1 MAYNIAGNPSPER
14 TLPSHD
20 TPVETP
26 NGDLDY
32 DQPDAEA
39 QPSKTRKKRARK
51 SDGTRDKKERGPG
64 EKIQAP
70 LDRFTRPLNAR
81 TAGESAAC
89 LEEDLN
95 QDRRKRRKTATP
107 PPTANHSAGMEP
119 APETNNLDWL
129 TQLSIEAEK
138 DAGRLSK
145 ASAESIADKQP
156 LQHAP
161 ENALSAIM
169 GISPIET
176 ADIEAK
182 SSDASNPLMNISVV
196 PDNEPKK
203 TTPRKKI
210 LKISKNGKLTSPI
223 SAKSEPVVA
232 SSPKRRR
239 KRTTSK
245 VNYSTTVVVIKY
257 GSNIKSRRAI
267 GKKIQDILGGK
278 KQPVMHPATPP
289 KPPPKST
296 GPLKAPHPFFLG
308 KVALQ
313 KDETSAKPPVEVN
326 APVSSKDSRR
336 SAVTPGKM
344 RAESRM
350 YQSSQSTPAFGP
362 IGGSNKPKNQHG
374 LSEPLWPSK
383 DNAHVRNF
391 ESNDT
396 LSSLQD
402 RSLEL
407 PIFRARKL
415 KSNIIRVPHD
425 EDLITHLS
433 HELKPIIRKQ
443 HVEADINFEPPEDVR
458 LPARLLTTGVDIQ
471 ERVRNQVR
479 SLLPRTG
486 EQNSRAAGTH
496 PAIEALFKDIEHTLT
511 PLDRGM
517 CESQSWVQKYAPT
530 SASHVLQS
538 GKEATVLRD
547 WLQGLTVKSVISNAS
562 TSTTV
567 LDIRKP
573 PKKKRKKEVDDF
585 IVSSDEDEEG
595 GDLMEFSGSETYGQ
609 SAGLPRQ
616 KSVKRPRVSR
626 HKNVIVISGPHGC
639 GKSATVY
646 AVAKELGF
654 EVFEINSSS
663 RRSGKDVQDKVGDM
677 SENHLVSNKRNNV
690 AVKPELL
697 PADDTDN
704 ERMDEALRNDL
715 DSGRQG
721 TMTSFFTS
729 KAQPK
734 SKPNVIA
741 KAKEPPKAPTSAQ
754 AILPLV
760 QAPQKLQKQ
769 SLILL
774 EEADVLFEEDQ
785 QFWPQVTKL
794 AMLSKRPVVIT
805 CDNEARIPTYDLPL
819 AAILRLSPPPLD
831 LAADYLLVMAAR
843 EGHLL
848 ERKAVCDLLQSK
860 DHDLRASITEMDF
873 WCQMSVGD
881 RKGGLEWIYQR
892 WPPGQD
898 VDESGRLIR
907 VASQGTY
914 LSGMGWLS
922 HNVSVST
929 DNIGYK
935 KGEELLKEVWTG
947 WDVNPH
953 NCHVS
958 EKQTDLGIAQSQ
970 ESQDNRLSA
979 LERLDLM
986 LESISATDIYCR
998 VGLPSY
1004 EHHHQ
1009 EPTDPS
1015 LPPIADKELSGFTL
1029 VAPVI
1034 QVDHVSDFTNFD
1046 TEIFV
1051 TSHLSIQ
1058 RAFGSHNILGTPV
1071 PLSADTLTQTILQH
1085 KHKELT
1091 KQSLTWPDFS
1101 EAFDILASPPST
1113 TLELSKS
1120 YQLIASSFD
1129 RTFQIITADLAPYV
1143 RSIVAYE
1150 HVREAERIK
1159 MSTLLSEGGT
1169 RKRPR
1174 TTRASRV
1181 AMEGGRRETKRR
1193 ERWFDKELS
1202 FSSVMATAGSWAG
1215 LGSLVEEGEEE
1226 ENRTRGSSV
1235 STQTQQEEMCL
1246 GMGSLMGKGVL
1257 G

>member
-1 MAYNIAGNPSPER
+1 LHLILAYNVAGNLSPER
-14 TLPSHD
+14 TLLSHD
-20 TPVETP
+20 TPVDNP
-26 NGDLDY
+26 NGDPDHE
-32 DQPDAEA
+32 QPDVQA

-64 EKIQAP
+64 EMIQAP
-70 LDRFTRPLNAR
+70 LDRFTRPLNVFIAS
-81 TAGESAAC
+81 ESAPC

-95 QDRRKRRKTATP
+95 QDRRKRRKTASP
-107 PPTANHSAGMEP
+107 PPTANRTVDMESAQE
-119 APETNNLDWL
+119 ANKLDRL
-129 TQLSIEAEK
+129 VQLPIEAEK
-138 DAGRLSK
+138 DAAQLSK
-145 ASAESIADKQP
+145 ASADSIADKQP
-156 LQHAP
+156 PHAP
-161 ENALSAIM
+161 ENGLPAVMEIP
-169 GISPIET
+169 PIET
-176 ADIEAK
+176 AGLYLKPLNA
-182 SSDASNPLMNISVV
+182 SDPQINIPEVLG
-196 PDNEPKK
+196 NEPKK
-203 TTPRKKI
+203 TTPTKKI

-223 SAKSEPVVA
+223 FAKSELVVA
-232 SSPKRRR
+232 PSPKKRR

-245 VNYSTTVVVIKY
+245 VKYSTTVVVIKY
-257 GSNIKSRRAI
+257 GSNTKSRRAI
-267 GKKIQDILGGK
+267 GKKIEDILGGK
-278 KQPVMHPATPP
+278 KQPLMHPAAPLKPAGPP
-289 KPPPKST
+289 KAS
-296 GPLKAPHPFFLG
+296 HPFFLG
-308 KVALQ
+308 KVTLA
-313 KDETSAKPPVEVN
+313 KDETCAKPPVEAT
-326 APVSSKDSRR
+326 APVSPKISRR
-336 SAVTPGKM
+336 SAVTPGKI
-344 RAESRM
+344 RAESRLH
-350 YQSSQSTPAFGP
+350 QLSQSIPTFGP

-374 LSEPLWPSK
+374 LNEPLWPSK

-391 ESNDT
+391 ESNDI
-396 LSSLQD
+396 LNSSQGQ
-402 RSLEL
+402 SLEL

-415 KSNIIRVPHD
+415 KSNIISVPHD
-425 EDLITHLS
+425 EDLITRLS
-433 HELKPIIRKQ
+433 HELKPTIRKQ
-443 HVEADINFEPPEDVR
+443 YVEADMNFEPPEDVR

-471 ERVRNQVR
+471 ERVRNQVQA
-479 SLLPRTG
+479 SLPRPG
-486 EQNSRAAGTH
+486 EQGSRAAGTH
-496 PAIEALFKDIEHTLT
+496 PAIEALFRDIEHTLT
-511 PLDRGM
+511 PLDRGT

-530 SASHVLQS
+530 SASHILQS

-562 TSTTV
+562 TSTDV
-567 LDIRKP
+567 LDTKKP
-573 PKKKRKKEVDDF
+573 PKKKRKKEIDNF

-595 GDLMEFSGSETYGQ
+595 GDLMEFSDLQMYGQ

-616 KSVKRPRVSR
+616 KSVKRQRVSR
-626 HKNVIVISGPHGC
+626 HQNVIIISGPHGC

-654 EVFEINSSS
+654 EVFEINSGS

-690 AVKPELL
+690 AAKPELL
-697 PADDTDN
+697 PADDTGN
-704 ERMDEALRNDL
+704 ERMNEALQKDL

-734 SKPNVIA
+734 LKPNVM
-741 KAKEPPKAPTSAQ
+741 KAKEPSKAPTSAQ
-754 AILPLV
+754 AALPLIRG
-760 QAPQKLQKQ
+760 PQKLQKQ

-785 QFWPQVTKL
+785 QFWPQVIKL
-794 AMLSKRPVVIT
+794 ATLSKRPVVIT
-805 CDNEARIPTYDLPL
+805 CNNEARIPVYDLPL

-843 EGHLL
+843 EGHIL
-848 ERKAVCDLLQSK
+848 ERRAVCDLLKSK
-860 DHDLRASITEMDF
+860 DHDLRASITEMNF

-892 WPPGQD
+892 WPPGKD
-898 VDESGRLIR
+898 VDENGRLIR

-929 DNIGYK
+929 DNIGYE
-935 KGEELLKEVWTG
+935 KGEELLKEVWTNWG
-947 WDVNPH
+947 VDPY

-958 EKQTDLGIAQSQ
+958 KKQADLAIAQSQ
-970 ESQDNRLSA
+970 ESQYDRLSA

-986 LESISATDIYCR
+986 SESLSAADVYCR
-998 VGLPSY
+998 AGLPSY
-1004 EHHHQ
+1004 EHEHQ

-1015 LPPIADKELSGFTL
+1015 LPPMTGKELSGFTL
-1029 VAPVI
+1029 MAPVI
-1034 QVDHVSDFTNFD
+1034 QVDHISDFTNFD

-1058 RAFGSHNILGTPV
+1058 RAFGSNNMLGTRV
-1071 PLSADTLTQTILQH
+1071 SLSADTLTQTILQH
-1085 KHKELT
+1085 KYTQLT

-1101 EAFDILASPPST
+1101 EAFDILASPPSST
-1113 TLELSKS
+1113 IELSKS
-1120 YQLIASSFD
+1120 YQLTASSFD
-1129 RTFQIITADLAPYV
+1129 RTFRIVTADLAPYV

-1150 HVREAERIK
+1150 HIREAKRIK

-1202 FSSVMATAGSWAG
+1202 FSPVMATAGSWAG
-1215 LGSLVEEGEEE
+1215 LGSLVEDDDEEE

-1235 STQTQQEEMCL
+1235 STQTQQE
-1246 GMGSLMGKGVL
+1246 
-1257 G
+1257 